1 MRPAGERW
9 VRIKELFEAAVHL
22 DPNQRT
28 ALLDEE
34 CGGDETLRGEI
45 ESLLKSDERTEDF
58 IERPAF
64 AIAHD
69 LFPDNVEEPVVGRH
83 VCAYQVIRESGRGG
97 LGAVY
102 LAARADD
109 EYRKQVAIKLVR
121 RGLDTEDILR
131 RFRNERQILAQLD
144 HPNIARLID
153 GGTTDDGL
161 PYFVMEYVNGEPIN
175 TYCDAHALSTTERLT
190 LFRKICAAVTYAHQ
204 NLVIHRD
211 L

>member
-9 VRIKELFEAAVHL
+9 VRIKELFEAAVNL

-69 LFPDNVEEPVVGRH
+69 LFPDNVEEPVVGREFG
-83 VCAYQVIRESGRGG
+83 AYQVIREIGRGG

-121 RGLDTEDILR
+121 RGLDTEDILGAVG
-131 RFRNERQILAQLD
+131 ERGQIVAGRV
-144 HPNIARLID
+144 HPN
-153 GGTTDDGL
+153 
-161 PYFVMEYVNGEPIN
+161 PVEPL
-175 TYCDAHALSTTERLT
+175 AGRS
-190 LFRKICAAVTYAHQ
+190 
-204 NLVIHRD
+204 
-211 L
+211 

>member
-9 VRIKELFEAAVHL
+9 VRVKELFEAAVDL

-28 ALLDEE
+28 ALLDKE
-34 CGGDETLRGEI
+34 CGGDEILRGEI
-45 ESLLKSDERTEDF
+45 ESLLRSDERTDGF
-58 IERPAF
+58 IEQPAF
-64 AIAHD
+64 EIPRD
-69 LFPDNVEEPVVGRH
+69 LFSEAEEEPFVGRQFG
-83 VCAYQVIRESGRGG
+83 AYQLIREIGRGG

-109 EYRKQVAIKLVR
+109 EYRKQVAIKCVR

-153 GGTTDDGL
+153 GGTTEDGL
-161 PYFVMEYVNGEPIN
+161 PYFVMEYVNGEPI
-175 TYCDAHALSTTERLT
+175 
-190 LFRKICAAVTYAHQ
+190 
-204 NLVIHRD
+204 
-211 L
+211 

>member
-1 MRPAGERW
+1 MRPADERW
-9 VRIKELFEAAVHL
+9 VRVKELFEAVVDL
-22 DPNQRT
+22 DPPQR
-28 ALLDEE
+28 AGLLDQE
-34 CGGDETLRGEI
+34 CVGDEALRIEI
-45 ESLLKSDERTEDF
+45 ESLLESDEQTDGF
-58 IERPAF
+58 IEQPVFELPR
-64 AIAHD
+64 D
-69 LFPDNVEEPVVGRH
+69 LFSEAEEEPFTGRQFG
-83 VCAYQVIRESGRGG
+83 AYQVIREIGRGG

-161 PYFVMEYVNGEPIN
+161 PYFVMEFVNGKPIT
-175 TYCDAHALSTTERLT
+175 TYCEAHRLNP
-190 LFRKICAAVTYAHQ
+190 IE
-204 NLVIHRD
+204 
-211 L
+211 